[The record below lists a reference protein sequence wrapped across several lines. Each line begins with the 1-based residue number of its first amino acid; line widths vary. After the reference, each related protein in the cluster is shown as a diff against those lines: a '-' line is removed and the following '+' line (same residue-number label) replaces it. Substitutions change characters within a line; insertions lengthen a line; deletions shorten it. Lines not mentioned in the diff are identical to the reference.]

1 MKNLIN
7 IIQEK
12 LIINKN
18 SKIKK
23 KNNPSIENILAY
35 LTETYNLKSE
45 IWKLWQQDEF
55 YDSHY
60 SDKLI
65 NSLNKP
71 IIPQNYFCTKPVLRK
86 EDVEALIG
94 KIKMDE
100 YNNGIIYVRE
110 LGMLNGPN
118 TNSVGLIYDYTLDK
132 YFLNS
137 IYNKS

>member
-7 IIQEK
+7 TIQEK
-12 LIINKN
+12 LIINNN

-23 KNNPSIENILAY
+23 RIIPSMENIIAY
-35 LTETYNLKSE
+35 LTETYNLKLE

-65 NSLNKP
+65 NSFDKP
-71 IIPQNYFCTKPVLRK
+71 IIPQNYFRTKPVLRK
-86 EDVEALIG
+86 EDVEALIE
-94 KIKMDE
+94 KLKNDE
-100 YNNGIIYVRE
+100 YNDGIIYVKE
-110 LGMLNGPN
+110 LGELNGPN

>member
-7 IIQEK
+7 TIQEK

-23 KNNPSIENILAY
+23 KNNPSIENILSY
-35 LTETYNLKSE
+35 LTETYNLKFE
-45 IWKLWQQDEF
+45 IWGLWEQDEF

-65 NSLNKP
+65 NSFNKP
-71 IIPQNYFCTKPVLRK
+71 IIPQNYFHTKPVLRK
-86 EDVEALIG
+86 QDVNVLI
-94 KIKMDE
+94 KKLKNDE
-100 YNNGIIYVRE
+100 YNNGIIYVKE
-110 LGMLNGPN
+110 LGVLNGPN
-118 TNSVGLIYDYTLDK
+118 TNSIGLIYDYTLDK

>member
-1 MKNLIN
+1 MKNLKN

-23 KNNPSIENILAY
+23 ENNPSIENILAY
-35 LTETYNLKSE
+35 LTETYNLKFE
-45 IWKLWQQDEF
+45 IWKLWEQDEF
-55 YDSHY
+55 YDRHY

-65 NSLNKP
+65 NSLDKS
-71 IIPQNYFCTKPVLRK
+71 ITPQNYFRTKPVLRTK
-86 EDVEALIG
+86 DVNELKRQL
-94 KIKMDE
+94 KIDE
-100 YNNGIIYVRE
+100 YNKGIIYVQE
-110 LGMLNGPN
+110 LGRLNGPN

-137 IYNKS
+137 NYNKS